1 MAMISEPIS
10 PHGMDTI
17 DRAGGLGIELLNGFN
32 YEVWKTT
39 MKSYLTGEDLWDV
52 VAGKDTK
59 NPDKDAVANEI
70 TSADAVKKWTRLNA
84 KAEFAL
90 KSSISHS
97 LFDHIIK
104 CESAHEIW
112 DKLDRLLKKRDGEA
126 PAEAP
131 HAQDH
136 DPIKLYRGLRKAA
149 LKGDWEAAKR
159 ILEKDPEA
167 LTAKITERGET
178 ALHVAADVGHAKFIE
193 KLVALMPQ
201 EALEIKEDK
210 DSRTALHYAA
220 VIGNLDIV
228 KTLVAKNGRLMETA
242 DRFLNTPL
250 HVAAYFFQNKH
261 KEVVRYLTLNMP
273 DQSRDGPFFAGSA
286 AGELISKLTASR
298 SYELC
303 LHLLDKYPF
312 LATAVNGNGTGM
324 LHALMFQPSEFPCG
338 RKLGFWGNCIY
349 QIIPVEFHH
358 KPRCSSSKGDLEDQQ
373 AKEPSTLLQ
382 SATSC
387 LTHVM
392 HWIYGASWTAI
403 EHLVPGIKHIKH
415 EKFKHKCTQRMVE
428 IACQQMS
435 GWSQHDITTF
445 FTKSTDSSI
454 LPVAAENGVVDLITT
469 CLQYFPHLIQ
479 NTSILMEAVLNRQEK
494 VFNLFL
500 GDSVNTKYLAVAFDE
515 QTKENVAHKAA
526 RLAPYPQLSSVSCSA
541 LQMQRELQWYKAV
554 EKLLTPTQVSFRN
567 RKQETPRGIFTNE
580 HRELLEDAKK
590 WMKNTS
596 DSCMLVATL
605 IATVVFTAAFTVPGG
620 YVNGKGIPLYL
631 EESVF
636 ILFAVSDTLGLFSST
651 TSILMFLSILTARY
665 AEEDFLYSLPK
676 RLILGLASLFLAI
689 ASMMVAFGA
698 TLYMVLSERFKWIF
712 IPIMVITSIPAALF
726 VMLQLPL
733 FIYMLGSTYG
743 PGIFHPKNIW

>member
-1 MAMISEPIS
+1 MA
-10 PHGMDTI
+10 
-17 DRAGGLGIELLNGFN
+17 A
-32 YEVWKTT
+32 
-39 MKSYLTGEDLWDV
+39 
-52 VAGKDTK
+52 
-59 NPDKDAVANEI
+59 
-70 TSADAVKKWTRLNA
+70 
-84 KAEFAL
+84 
-90 KSSISHS
+90 
-97 LFDHIIK
+97 
-104 CESAHEIW
+104 
-112 DKLDRLLKKRDGEA
+112 
-126 PAEAP
+126 
-131 HAQDH
+131 DH

-349 QIIPVEFHH
+349 Q
-358 KPRCSSSKGDLEDQQ
+358 SK
-373 AKEPSTLLQ
+373 
-382 SATSC
+382 
-387 LTHVM
+387 
-392 HWIYGASWTAI
+392 
-403 EHLVPGIKHIKH
+403 
-415 EKFKHKCTQRMVE
+415 
-428 IACQQMS
+428 
-435 GWSQHDITTF
+435 
-445 FTKSTDSSI
+445 
-454 LPVAAENGVVDLITT
+454 
-469 CLQYFPHLIQ
+469 